1 MINSEFPKVDITYGT
16 NRYNERTHRG
26 SLAFLSMRAMA
37 RTESVKVTKLNGEV
51 FISNIIKTKSK
62 NHVLIFSDR
71 RMLLAEIST
80 IEAIPRKEFDEAKSE
95 TVFFDKSTLPK
106 AKTFHLILN
115 KAHAT
120 KKDVSVFLKS
130 GEIYKGCSFS
140 HDLDSLQIATSTGQ
154 VLIMYDAV
162 KRIVPLEDDG
172 SLAE

>member
-1 MINSEFPKVDITYGT
+1 MTK
-16 NRYNERTHRG
+16 
-26 SLAFLSMRAMA
+26 
-37 RTESVKVTKLNGEV
+37 TESVKVTKLNGEV

-80 IEAIPRKEFDEAKSE
+80 IEAIPRHEFDEAQSE

-115 KAHAT
+115 KAHA
-120 KKDVSVFLKS
+120 KKSNVAIFLKN
-130 GEIYKGCSFS
+130 GDVYKGKSINC
-140 HDLDSLQIATSTGQ
+140 DLDSIHVDTGTGQ